1 MQQRELTIELRNK
14 TGKGIARRLR
24 QQGKVPGVVY
34 GKGIEP
40 VAVATTAKELAAA
53 IGGEGGHNNLITLK
67 GALEGTVVI
76 VSELSRGALKRNLE
90 HVDFHKISLTDK
102 VHVTVKLN
110 VLGSSKGVR
119 DGGLLDHA
127 MHELKVECLPTQIP
141 EHIDVDVTELAIGHS
156 IHVSELAVPAGVKV
170 LENPKATV
178 VSVLGRAKE
187 EAAAE
192 AAAE

>member
-141 EHIDVDVTELAIGHS
+141 EHIDVDVTDLAIGHS